1 MRDLSEWYLYFLGR
15 EFPGCSGFITNSASD
30 NFVGRPEYLTIPRS
44 IMSLEGRFLKHV
56 TRTLQSSY
64 FDNGC
69 HIDQK
74 DNLSSA
80 LEKVAQLC

>member
-1 MRDLSEWYLYFLGR
+1 
-15 EFPGCSGFITNSASD
+15 
-30 NFVGRPEYLTIPRS
+30 
-44 IMSLEGRFLKHV
+44 MSLLGKFLKHV

-69 HIDQK
+69 DRDQK